1 MWKLRNV
8 ESTPDE
14 RPELTGCAN
23 KPTTDQL
30 DHINQ
35 LVLSQIKTFLAKDTQ
50 SPFEYDEVNLDDLIT
65 ELGDVAAKGT
75 THNVLKDASVSTA

>member
-1 MWKLRNV
+1 MVYSCKVRKYGTLVYRPNSDLIRLLSEAMWKLRNV

-23 KPTTDQL
+23 
-30 DHINQ
+30 N
-35 LVLSQIKTFLAKDTQ
+35 
-50 SPFEYDEVNLDDLIT
+50 
-65 ELGDVAAKGT
+65 VAAKGT